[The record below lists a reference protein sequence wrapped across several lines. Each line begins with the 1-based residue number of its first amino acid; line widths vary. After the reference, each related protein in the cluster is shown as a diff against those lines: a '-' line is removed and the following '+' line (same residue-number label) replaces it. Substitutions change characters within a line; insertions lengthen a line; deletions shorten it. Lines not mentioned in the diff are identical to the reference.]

1 MNKIKISKM
10 SPIAG
15 NLIIF
20 ISALTGIIFN
30 FRNIIIILLGIEI
43 LLLALNLNF
52 IFSSIHL
59 DDLYGQYAAL
69 LILTVAAAESAIGL
83 AIIIMYYRIRG
94 NILIHFYSTF
104 KH

>member
-1 MNKIKISKM
+1 M
-10 SPIAG
+10 SPIIG

-20 ISALTGIIFN
+20 ISALAGIIFN
-30 FRNIIIILLGIEI
+30 FRNIIIILLGVEV

-59 DDLYGQYAAL
+59 DDLYGQYSAL

-83 AIIIMYYRIRG
+83 AIIIMYYRIQG
-94 NILIHFYSTF
+94 NISISFYSLF
-104 KH
+104 KN